1 MKRAMVLALATLTLV
16 ACKNV
21 PDVQT
26 VPVPAVGSVLHGRY
40 SGTLTEQIQLV
51 DARLSRDG
59 ASVFA
64 LFASA
69 GHAIMLDLDPAN
81 GTLRKRRAVAA
92 ESPQALGIAPD
103 GTLIVAAL
111 SRSLRVSPTSLGVV
125 GVLPGAFQIS
135 ADGSRLVGPA
145 PDSDLQDRYRRW
157 NTSTGAE
164 LPTIHTDWASTG
176 LTQDLEWGGADGKT
190 LVNLS
195 SGSQV
200 TVGPLPRACNSY
212 VDTARRPLKFG
223 ASADGFYLLEDDATV
238 HRLDASGRVAESAQL
253 LDGCNTYSAV
263 YSPMVVQDG
272 TLRLVFGVYGK
283 SGTLQLKLL
292 TWVPGQQPA
301 ISPLGTGSPL
311 PGSAS
316 APGDPLYSAAY
327 DGSDLEHLSSGQRWT
342 VPLTPAQLAVSGEF
356 LATYGN
362 DSSYSIKGS
371 VTVGGQTYDAS
382 GAGSAGDT
390 TSPRLA
396 FTQALCAVDGRSFVA
411 PCPRMDWHLNLNL
424 QGALAGRLTGDGL
437 LPSGGRRHSQSGGA
451 ALTTFNEDSLN
462 DGRAFQFSLFPN

>member
-1 MKRAMVLALATLTLV
+1 MLALATLTLV

-21 PDVQT
+21 PDVQS
-26 VPVPAVGSVLHGRY
+26 VPVPADGSVLHGRY
-40 SGTLTEQIQLV
+40 SGTLTEQMRLV
-51 DARLSRDG
+51 DARLSKDG
-59 ASVFA
+59 TSVFA

-69 GHAIMLDLDPAN
+69 GHAVLLDLDPAT
-81 GTLRKRRAVAA
+81 GAVRKRRAVAA
-92 ESPQALGIAPD
+92 ESPSALGVAPD
-103 GTLIVAAL
+103 GTLILAAR
-111 SRSLRVSPTSLGVV
+111 SQSLRVSPTSLGVV

-145 PDSDLQDRYRRW
+145 PGSDLQDRYRRW

-176 LTQDLEWGGADGKT
+176 LTQDLEWSGADGKA

-195 SGSQV
+195 SGNRV

-212 VDTARRPLKFG
+212 VDAARRPLEFG
-223 ASADGFYLLEDDATV
+223 ASADGFYLLEDDATI
-238 HRLDASGRVAESAQL
+238 HRLDASGKVAESAQL

-283 SGTLQLKLL
+283 TGPLQLKLL
-292 TWVPGQQPA
+292 TWVPGQPPT

-316 APGDPLYSAAY
+316 AAGDPLYPAAY

-342 VPLTPAQLAVSGEF
+342 VPLTPAQLAVSGDF
-356 LATYGN
+356 VATYGN

-382 GAGSAGDT
+382 GAGEASDT
-390 TSPRLA
+390 ISPRLV
-396 FTQALCAVDGRSFVA
+396 FTQALCAIDGRSFVA

-424 QGALAGRLTGDGL
+424 QGTPAGSLTGDGL
-437 LPSGGRRHSQSGGA
+437 LPSGNRRHSQSGDA
-451 ALTTFNEDSLN
+451 ALSRFDEDGLN
-462 DGRAFQFSLFPN
+462 DGRAFRLSLLPN